1 MLIDQLAPERVD
13 PRVKRT
19 RLLLEQAFMDIIQE
33 KGFQAVT
40 VQDITERAGVNR
52 ATFYAHFADK
62 YALLDHCIRQ
72 GFLQE
77 IDKRMLNAC
86 HLTTDNLRNLIVAVC
101 EFIHSMNSHCK
112 PAQAQFESLVETQVK
127 AVLHELMLKWL
138 EPRDGGV
145 SVPPAASPS
154 LRSGI
159 PYVHRDDVLR
169 EDLRYAPAELRQAPL
184 QVSPEMAATAASW
197 AIYGLA
203 LQWSHAKQPEP
214 VEKFA
219 AEVLP
224 LVEANLNLS
233 TAA

>member
-1 MLIDQLAPERVD
+1 MLIDQLTPEKID

-19 RLLLEQAFMDIIQE
+19 RLLLEQAFMELIQE

-62 YALLDHCIRQ
+62 YALLDHRIRQ
-72 GFLQE
+72 GFIEE

-86 HLTTDNLRNLIVAVC
+86 HLTRENLRNLIVAVC
-101 EFIHSMNSHCK
+101 EYTRTINAHCK

-138 EPRDGGV
+138 EQV
-145 SVPPAASPS
+145 SLSVP
-154 LRSGI
+154 
-159 PYVHRDDVLR
+159 
-169 EDLRYAPAELRQAPL
+169 AET
-184 QVSPEMAATAASW
+184 AATAASW

-203 LQWSHAKQPEP
+203 LQWGHARQPGP
-214 VEKFA
+214 VEAFA
-219 AEVLP
+219 DEVLP
-224 LVEANLNLS
+224 LVAANLNLS
-233 TAA
+233 PAA

>member
-1 MLIDQLAPERVD
+1 MLADQLAPDKLD

-19 RLLLEQAFMDIIQE
+19 RLLLEQAFMELIQE

-62 YALLDHCIRQ
+62 YALLDYRIRQ
-72 GFLQE
+72 GFLEE

-86 HLTTDNLRNLIVAVC
+86 HLTMDNLRSLVIAVC
-101 EFIHSMNSHCK
+101 EFTRTINARCK

-127 AVLHELMLKWL
+127 AVVHELLLKWL
-138 EPRDGGV
+138 EQV
-145 SVPPAASPS
+145 QLSVPP
-154 LRSGI
+154 
-159 PYVHRDDVLR
+159 
-169 EDLRYAPAELRQAPL
+169 ET
-184 QVSPEMAATAASW
+184 AATAASW

-203 LQWSHAKQPEP
+203 LQWSHAKKPEP

-224 LVEANLNLS
+224 LVAANLNLS
-233 TAA
+233 PNAA